1 MPGKTSLRHR
11 VFTSFALFMLPGLAL
26 AGQPTPSDYL
36 DSQPLL
42 LEIRYCECQATEPD
56 GDPADV
62 LPEFLDDS
70 RVLRVGAVTTEHS
83 NFVASREL
91 SMGYEISPVEKPSG
105 SFQLT
110 YASEYT
116 TRDGNLAGQGT
127 LVLEAGQWVSLFESH
142 HQTKAGAKHAG
153 VAIRLVDQ
161 SSSQ

>member
-1 MPGKTSLRHR
+1 MPRKTLRNISLL
-11 VFTSFALFMLPGLAL
+11 ALSTLPDLTL
-26 AGQPTPSDYL
+26 AGQPTASDYL
-36 DSQPLL
+36 GSKPLL
-42 LEIRYCECQATEPD
+42 LEIRYCECRATTPN
-56 GDPADV
+56 GAPGDV
-62 LPEFLDDS
+62 LPEFLDES

-83 NFVASREL
+83 NFVASRAL

-116 TRDGNLAGQGT
+116 TRDGSLAGQGT
-127 LVLEAGQWVSLFESH
+127 LVLEAGQWLSLFESH

>member
-1 MPGKTSLRHR
+1 MPRKTLRNISLP
-11 VFTSFALFMLPGLAL
+11 ALLTLPALTL
-26 AGQPTPSDYL
+26 AGQPTSVDYL
-36 DSQPLL
+36 ASKPLL
-42 LEIRYCECQATEPD
+42 LEIRYCECPATTP
-56 GDPADV
+56 GGAPGDV
-62 LPEFLDDS
+62 LPEFLDES
-70 RVLRVGAVTTEHS
+70 RALRVGAVTTEHS
-83 NFVASREL
+83 NFVASRAL

-105 SFQLT
+105 SFQIT

-116 TRDGNLAGQGT
+116 TLDGSLSGQGT

>member
-116 TRDGNLAGQGT
+116 TRDGTSSAQGT
-127 LVLEAGQWVSLFESH
+127 LLLEAGQWLSLFGSSLHTEN
-142 HQTKAGAKHAG
+142 GAKHVG
-153 VAIRLVDQ
+153 VAVRLVDKSAAQ
-161 SSSQ
+161 